1 MIELAEVEN
10 FQSRKQ
16 KLWIVFLHYFE
27 CNGENLRSE
36 STMFEILDE
45 LNLCCQIDGSAENLD
60 LFVDVV
66 VYIIVSDD
74 DILTV

>member
-1 MIELAEVEN
+1 
-10 FQSRKQ
+10 
-16 KLWIVFLHYFE
+16 
-27 CNGENLRSE
+27 
-36 STMFEILDE
+36 MFEILDE